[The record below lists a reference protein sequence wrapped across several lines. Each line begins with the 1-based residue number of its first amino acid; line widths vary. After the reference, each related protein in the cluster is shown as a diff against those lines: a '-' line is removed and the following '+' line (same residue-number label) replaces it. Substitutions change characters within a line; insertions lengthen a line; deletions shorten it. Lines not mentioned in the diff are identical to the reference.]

1 MFFLFQNRFIKCNS
15 NQCLGFSN
23 ETDQKNSKYNDYIK
37 KRITFFM
44 QYCCSKKLKR
54 AIFMSKLIK
63 CMYMCLYI
71 CVLLFFLTVNSFN
84 IFKYFLKKI
93 SDAYVYIIFYDH
105 IKMTVINKKDFY
117 CTALLIKED
126 ACETK
131 PTYFNKTI
139 Y

>member
-1 MFFLFQNRFIKCNS
+1 
-15 NQCLGFSN
+15 
-23 ETDQKNSKYNDYIK
+23 
-37 KRITFFM
+37 M

-63 CMYMCLYI
+63 YMYVH
-71 CVLLFFLTVNSFN
+71 VLIYLCPVIFLTVNSFN
-84 IFKYFLKKI
+84 IFKYFFLI
-93 SDAYVYIIFYDH
+93 SDAYVYIIFYEH
-105 IKMTVINKKDFY
+105 IGNMTVINKNDFY
-117 CTALLIKED
+117 STALLIKED